1 MNDVILATLV
11 RLQGSVPAPAEVSP
25 EALSIGRL
33 ILDAGPV
40 VKAVMLILLLMGTAS
55 LFVFGAKLVRI
66 SRAKAKNARFLD
78 AFWSESEGPGWTTER
93 LEALYADL
101 GRHEGAPAAALFRS
115 GYVELA
121 RVMGAPP
128 ASGVGDLGNVERALR
143 RASVSEL
150 TGLEAWLPV
159 LATTGSTAPFIGLFG
174 TVWGIMDSFIGI
186 AANKSAG
193 LDVVAPGIAEA
204 LVATA
209 IGLVA
214 AIPAVAFYNYL
225 VRRVQVLEADLE
237 AFTGDL
243 LNVVRRHFLRG

>member
-1 MNDVILATLV
+1 MNDVILASPVL
-11 RLQGSVPAPAEVSP
+11 LQGSAPTA
-25 EALSIGRL
+25 EALSITQL

-40 VKAVMLILLLMGTAS
+40 VKAVMLVLVLMGLAS
-55 LFVFGAKLVRI
+55 LFVFGAKAVRMA
-66 SRAKAKNARFLD
+66 RARGANKRFLD
-78 AFWSESEGPGWTTER
+78 AFWADEGGWSTER
-93 LEALYADL
+93 LEALYAGLD
-101 GRHEGAPAAALFRS
+101 GFKAAPAAALFRA

-121 RVMGAPP
+121 KVMSAPP
-128 ASGVGDLGNVERALR
+128 PPPGTDAHGADLDNVHRALR
-143 RASVSEL
+143 RTSVTEL
-150 TGLEAWLPV
+150 TALETLLPV

-214 AIPAVAFYNYL
+214 AIPAVMFYNAL
-225 VRRVQVLEADLE
+225 VRRVQVLEAELD
-237 AFTGDL
+237 AFADDF
-243 LNVVRRHFLRG
+243 LNVVRRHFLRS